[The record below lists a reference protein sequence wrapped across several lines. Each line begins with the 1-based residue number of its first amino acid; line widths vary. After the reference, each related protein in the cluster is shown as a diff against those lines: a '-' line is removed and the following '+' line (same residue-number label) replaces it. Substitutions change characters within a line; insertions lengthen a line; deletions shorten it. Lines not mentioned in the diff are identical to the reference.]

1 MRKIAFIAFGIALWI
16 FLTPTLEI
24 EVLLTAL
31 IASYVAAR
39 LVGNVK
45 LRPMKILNFTVLLAY
60 NFLVAVWQSLKI
72 VLGLFDYESKYFEE
86 PAGRDFLEKFEKI
99 VLITLTPFTIVVD
112 EKENVLIIHELKRR
126 KGTE

>member
-1 MRKIAFIAFGIALWI
+1 MRKIAFLAFGVALWI
-16 FLTPTLEI
+16 FLTLTLEI

-45 LRPMKILNFTVLLAY
+45 LRPMKILKFTVLLAY
-60 NFLVAVWQSLKI
+60 NFLVAVWQSLKM
-72 VLGLFDYESKYFEE
+72 VFGLFDYESKYFEE

-112 EKENVLIIHELKRR
+112 ERVDSLLVHELKRR